1 MATLVSVS
9 VPILAAVVTAVVG
22 IVSYIYQK
30 RTDRKVELRKQ
41 QREAY
46 ECYMESYQ
54 NWAYAEEGSD
64 EEEKAGDA
72 YRQAY
77 FSLFPLA
84 SDGFLRAAMAFH
96 AYAWEGHPDFA
107 KKEDQEDFDELWTDL
122 IIAMC
127 HDANVRSRLKKNDI
141 QNHLPWFR
149 TYWIYHESGQE
160 ENVNDTSATSSSSAT
175 K

>member
-1 MATLVSVS
+1 VSALVPVF
-9 VPILAAVVTAVVG
+9 VPILAAVVAALLG
-22 IVSYIYQK
+22 IVGYISQK

-54 NWAYAEEGSD
+54 NWAYAEEGTD
-64 EEEKAGDA
+64 EDEKARDA

-96 AYAWEGHPDFA
+96 AYAWEGHPDFT

-122 IIAMC
+122 IIAMR
-127 HDANVRSRLKKNDI
+127 HDANVRSRLTKEDI
-141 QNHLPWFR
+141 QDHLPWFR
-149 TYWIYHESGQE
+149 TYWTYQNSGQE
-160 ENVNDTSATSSSSAT
+160 EKANETSATSSSPT
-175 K
+175 TQ

>member
-1 MATLVSVS
+1 MSTLVSVS

-46 ECYMESYQ
+46 ERYMESYQ

-77 FSLFPLA
+77 FSLFRSPQTV
-84 SDGFLRAAMAFH
+84 SYEPQWPFMPTHGKDTPTSLRRR
-96 AYAWEGHPDFA
+96 
-107 KKEDQEDFDELWTDL
+107 
-122 IIAMC
+122 I
-127 HDANVRSRLKKNDI
+127 R
-141 QNHLPWFR
+141 R
-149 TYWIYHESGQE
+149 TSMNYGQI
-160 ENVNDTSATSSSSAT
+160 
-175 K
+175 